1 MAAVTDRSSSA
12 GSPPRRT
19 SAASP
24 TRLRARHPLLGVF
37 PLAVMTLS
45 TFLVVFAVLMA
56 RLQSG
61 VDPALRAAAS
71 RSLAVPGA
79 QRGALV
85 TRTSGG
91 GSAPAATSRAAEEG
105 STPVLTRTSGS
116 GGGGESDDA

>member
-91 GSAPAATSRAAEEG
+91 SAPAATSRAAEEG

-116 GGGGESDDA
+116 GGGG